1 MLAVSMTTSSMLPR
15 VLALACGFATV
26 TLQATPVPAWAQVPL
41 EQGQSVLAGSRVFS
55 TRGCSECHA
64 VNGLGGDLGP
74 DLAKSERPQSFF
86 GFAAAMWN
94 HLPDMVS
101 QMRAMGIDR
110 PRLTPWETGD
120 LIAFL
125 VWLDYFDPPGD
136 TASGRELF
144 SEKSC
149 IVCHQ
154 VAGVGGV
161 VGPSLDFL
169 NQYGSPVQIATALW
183 NHGPSMSAAMR
194 EHGIRRPTFSGS
206 ELADLVAFLKSAT
219 SGLPEGAMY
228 VLPGRAE
235 EGRRLFEERSCTECH
250 GIHGTG
256 GELGPDL
263 SQLAGRHSLLD
274 FAAAM
279 WNKAPAMTAA
289 MREAGVDVPQLR
301 AGEMADLLAYLHLV
315 QSSAERGESDR
326 GPRLLSDKGCLVCHS
341 VAGRGGDTA
350 GDLTQARG
358 LTSQAGVIAALWN
371 HVLISDEPGR
381 SVASWPT
388 FTPEEMADLAAYL
401 QTIGRAR

>member
-1 MLAVSMTTSSMLPR
+1 MVAVSMIRSYKLLR
-15 VLALACGFATV
+15 RLALVLGFLPAM
-26 TLQATPVPAWAQVPL
+26 LLFPHESAWAQVPS
-41 EQGQSVLAGSRVFS
+41 GQSQSILAGSRVFG
-55 TRGCSECHA
+55 TRGCSACHA
-64 VNGLGGDLGP
+64 VNGLGGSLGP
-74 DLAKSERPQSFF
+74 DLAKSERPKSFY

-94 HLPDMVS
+94 HLPDMVA
-101 QMRAMGIDR
+101 QMRVIGIDR

-125 VWLDYFDPPGD
+125 VWLDYFDPPGE
-136 TASGRELF
+136 TAVGQELF
-144 SEKSC
+144 ADKSC

-154 VAGVGGV
+154 AGGVGGV

-194 EHGIRRPTFSGS
+194 ERGIRRPTFTGS
-206 ELADLVAFLKSAT
+206 ELGDLIAFLKSAT
-219 SGLPEGAMY
+219 DRLPQGAMS

-235 EGRRLFEERSCTECH
+235 EGRLLFEQKSCVGCH
-250 GIHGTG
+250 TIRGTG
-256 GELGPDL
+256 GTVGPDL
-263 SQLAGRHSLLD
+263 SQLTGRRSLLD

-289 MREAGVDVPQLR
+289 MRQAGVAVPQLT
-301 AGEMADLLAYLHLV
+301 AEEMADLLAYLHLV
-315 QSSAERGESDR
+315 QYSAEEGESDR
-326 GPRLLSDKGCLVCHS
+326 GPRLLRGKGCLVCHS
-341 VAGRGGDTA
+341 VAGRGGGTA

-358 LTSQAGVIAALWN
+358 LASQAGVISALWN

-381 SVASWPT
+381 SAASWPT
-388 FTPEEMADLAAYL
+388 FTPEGMSDLAAYL